1 MGAKVEGG
9 VDGMVGYV
17 TVDKE
22 GNVHPV
28 DFRIGTTSQSLGEP
42 HVLEE
47 MRFAATSTLNYEVDK
62 YHVWSIEAQESDA
75 RCTVGVD
82 KEQIKSLL
90 YARSLPV
97 TATGRK
103 RPILHLV
110 AAHRRRIKEGVDI
123 DIGEFLRGVK
133 KVEMGGTVFTVGAP
147 QQLID
152 RLKK

>member
-1 MGAKVEGG
+1 M
-9 VDGMVGYV
+9 
-17 TVDKE
+17 
-22 GNVHPV
+22 
-28 DFRIGTTSQSLGEP
+28 
-42 HVLEE
+42 
-47 MRFAATSTLNYEVDK
+47 
-62 YHVWSIEAQESDA
+62 
-75 RCTVGVD
+75 D

-133 KVEMGGTVFTVGAP
+133 KVEMGGTVFTVAVS